1 MKLICIRDRHFLSG
15 MIKVGEIIEVYP
27 VNPNIY
33 AVPMDPLGEP
43 YYDVYYDGKIFD
55 SYCGNFS
62 DCFITLAEHRDKQIE
77 EILK

>member
-55 SYCGNFS
+55 S
-62 DCFITLAEHRDKQIE
+62 
-77 EILK
+77 